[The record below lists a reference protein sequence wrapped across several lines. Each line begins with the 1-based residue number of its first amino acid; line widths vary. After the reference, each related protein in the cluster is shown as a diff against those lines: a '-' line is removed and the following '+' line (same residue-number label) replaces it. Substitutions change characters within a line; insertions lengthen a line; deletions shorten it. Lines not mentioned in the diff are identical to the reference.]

1 MGISPFFSREGVR
14 WVLTKI
20 EVFSR
25 EGGGCWGNEVFFR
38 GEDVGRGVFFQNE
51 SVRER
56 GFFLG
61 GRGEGSA
68 GEKRVFRFVG

>member
-1 MGISPFFSREGVR
+1 MGIFPFFSREGVR

-25 EGGGCWGNEVFFR
+25 GEGGCWGNEVFFK
-38 GEDVGRGVFFQNE
+38 GEDVGRVFFRNE
-51 SVRER
+51 SVGER

-61 GRGEGSA
+61 GRGEGSV
-68 GEKRVFRFVG
+68 GEKRVFHFVG